1 MLLLRMSSD
10 RNVQLFRCGTVQI
23 IGKLSQHDA
32 EAMCHELL
40 LHLQINTPI
49 TPLAILNLVISA
61 QLKMSLCLQKIVQS
75 NANHIYE
82 VELFPAALISKWHP
96 AHVAVFHNGK
106 VILTGVKSV
115 TACKEIF
122 SLLLSYLNECRFE
135 K

>member
-1 MLLLRMSSD
+1 MLLLCMSSD
-10 RNVQLFRCGTVQI
+10 RNVQLLRCGTVQI

-75 NANHIYE
+75 SANHIYE
-82 VELFPAALISKWHP
+82 VELFPVALISKCHP
-96 AHVAVFHNGK
+96 AHVVFHNGK
-106 VILTGVKSV
+106 VILINVKTM

-122 SLLLSYLNECRFE
+122 SFLFE
-135 K
+135 